1 MKYTYSLIAAALFSG
16 QVMANKAQLEFSDVF
31 DFKYAQGTQL
41 AEDGKVLAFSA
52 KPYRGNAQ
60 GQVYDLATNKLLA
73 TVERGTKAHLNKSA
87 TWAAFIQAPTLLAL
101 ETASKKEKKALKSNL
116 VLVNT
121 QTGKQQRFEQ
131 VKDYQLSDDGRWLAY
146 REDKKT
152 ESKGAT
158 KNTDAPKITADKKDK
173 PLTLVVVDLTTS
185 QTQRFDNVVNYG
197 LSPAEYGVL
206 FSQHDETGANNQ
218 VQYLDLT
225 NNTTNPLF
233 SEPGVTVSAIAWHP
247 YSSIVAFNLGNYVNE
262 DKRRRSYEVTL
273 WDANTDKLNTIENP
287 ASWYSSKT
295 ANLEWSEQGERLYF
309 ENRPLLNDKLEELK
323 YDDSASLRDFNT
335 IRQQSGLQIWHNNDP
350 EIKTREQNTWKK
362 TNRERQYQAVYHI
375 ESQKVVQLADETVRD
390 VTLNTEADF
399 LLGKNDQPY
408 LEKIMYKGFY
418 ADYYAVKVSTGAKGY
433 IVKDSPNQPSLS
445 PTGRHAAY
453 FLNDQIWLKDLHQQ
467 KENAVSQAVRQ
478 AIFADDQHDYPEPNP
493 GYGFAGWQQDGSTL
507 YAYSKYDIWA
517 FDSATGKAK
526 RLTSG
531 KETNT
536 RYRVIKLDKKQV
548 GFAKDDTL
556 FLSAH
561 NLQNKQTHVAKLSLE
576 TGKLETVLEGKTR
589 FDLVKKAKHADKLI
603 FTQQSYHQ
611 FPDYWQTDSQFTQAQ
626 QITNLNPQVSK
637 FAWGQKPELV
647 QYKGYNGENLQGVLI
662 KPADYKPGQK
672 LPVVIYFYRYMSQR
686 MYDFPKMELNHR
698 PNFPMFTSN
707 GYAVFL
713 PDIRFEIG
721 KPGPS
726 STQTLINAAQK
737 LIDMGVADQDKIG
750 LQGHSWAGYQS
761 AYAVTQT
768 DMFKAVVSGAPV
780 SNMTSAYSGIRLK
793 SGLARQFQYE
803 TGQSRIGKT
812 LTEAPELYIENS
824 PVFFADK
831 VNTPI
836 LLMFG
841 DKDGAVPWQEGI
853 QYYLALRRHNKDAIF
868 LQYEGEPHH
877 LKQFPNQVDFS
888 VRMMEYFDHY
898 LRGMPAPEWITS
910 GKAYR
915 PED

>member
-1 MKYTYSLIAAALFSG
+1 MKLAYSLVAAALFSG
-16 QVMANKAQLEFSDVF
+16 QVMANKAPLKFDDVF
-31 DFKYAQGTQL
+31 DFKYAYSTQL
-41 AEDGKVLAFSA
+41 AEDGKFLAFSA

-60 GQVYDLATNKLLA
+60 GQVYDLISNKLIA
-73 TVERGTKAHLNKSA
+73 SVERGTKAYINRAS
-87 TWAAFIQAPTLLAL
+87 TWVAFTQVASLLEF
-101 ETASKKEKKALKSNL
+101 ETATKKERKQLKKNL

-121 QTGKQQRFEQ
+121 KTGQQQSFNN

-146 REDKKT
+146 REESTKKDTKDK
-152 ESKGAT
+152 T
-158 KNTDAPKITADKKDK
+158 KQEKAAIKADKKDK
-173 PLTLVVVDLTTS
+173 PLTLVVLDLQS
-185 QTQRFDNVVNYG
+185 QQAQRFDNVVSYA

-206 FSQHDETGANNQ
+206 FSQHDSATANNK
-218 VQYLDLT
+218 VQYLNL
-225 NNTTNPLF
+225 NTQSVDVLF
-233 SEPGVTVSAIAWHP
+233 NEPGVTVSAIAWHP
-247 YSSIVAFNLGNYVNE
+247 YSSIVAFNFSNYINE

-273 WDANTDKLNTIENP
+273 WDANTTKLTKVPNP
-287 ASWYSSKT
+287 SGWYSAKSAK
-295 ANLEWSEQGERLYF
+295 LEWSEQGERLYF
-309 ENRPLLNDKLEELK
+309 ENRPLLADKVEVRK
-323 YDDSASLRDFNT
+323 YSDETSLRDFDT
-335 IRQQSGLQIWHNNDP
+335 IREQSGLKLWHNNDP
-350 EIKTREQNTWKK
+350 AIKPREQHTWKK
-362 TNRERQYQAVYHI
+362 TNRDRQYQAVYHI
-375 ESQKVVQLADETVRD
+375 ESQRVVQLADETVRD

-399 LLGKNDQPY
+399 LLGRNEQPY
-408 LEKIMYKGFY
+408 LKKVMYDGFY

-433 IVKDSPNQPSLS
+433 IVKDTPNRPSLS

-453 FLNDQIWLKDLHQQ
+453 FLHDQLWLKDLHQQ
-467 KENAVSQAVRQ
+467 QEQVISKAVRS
-478 AIFADDQHDYPEPNP
+478 AIFTDDKHDYPEPNP
-493 GYGFAGWQQDGSTL
+493 GYGFAGWQLDGSTL
-507 YAYSKYDIWA
+507 YAYSKFDIWA
-517 FDSATGKAK
+517 FDTKTGGAK
-526 RLTSG
+526 RLTQG

-536 RYRVIKLDKKQV
+536 QYRVIKLDKKQV
-548 GFAKDDTL
+548 GFASDETL

-561 NLQNKQTHVAKLSLE
+561 NLQNKQTHIAKLNLA
-576 TGKLETVLEGKTR
+576 TGELGTALKGEAR
-589 FDLVKKAKHADKLI
+589 FDLVRKAKHADKLI
-603 FTQQSYHQ
+603 FTKQTYHQ
-611 FPDYWQTDSQFTQAQ
+611 FPDYWQTNSQFNTPKKITQ
-626 QITNLNPQVSK
+626 LNPQVAN

-647 QYKGYNGENLQGVLI
+647 QYKGYNGESLQGVLI

-686 MYDFPKMELNHR
+686 MYDFPKMKLNHR

-737 LIDMGVADQDKIG
+737 LIDMGVADKNKIG

-761 AYAVTQT
+761 AFAVTQT

-780 SNMTSAYSGIRLK
+780 SNMTSAYSGIRLRT
-793 SGLARQFQYE
+793 GLARQFQYE
-803 TGQSRIGKT
+803 SGQSRIGQP
-812 LTEAPELYIENS
+812 LTAAPELYIENS

-853 QYYLALRRHNKDAIF
+853 QYYLALRRHDKDAVF

-877 LKQFPNQVDFS
+877 LKKFPNQVDFS

-898 LRGMPAPEWITS
+898 LRGMPAAEWITS
-910 GKAYR
+910 GKAHH
-915 PED
+915 PEE

>member
-1 MKYTYSLIAAALFSG
+1 MKFTYSLIAAALLSG
-16 QVMANKAQLEFSDVF
+16 QAVANKAQLEFSDVF
-31 DFKYAQGTQL
+31 DFKYAKTTQL
-41 AEDGKVLAFSA
+41 AEDGKFLALSA
-52 KPYRGNAQ
+52 KPYRGDAQ
-60 GQVYDLATNKLLA
+60 GQVYNLETNKLIA
-73 TVERGTKAHLNKSA
+73 TVEQGTKAHLNKSS
-87 TWAAFIQAPTLLAL
+87 TWAAFMQVPPLLES
-101 ETASKKEKKALKSNL
+101 ETASKKEKKSLKNNL

-121 QTGKQQRFEQ
+121 QSAKQHVFNH

-146 REDKKT
+146 RED
-152 ESKGAT
+152 SKAEQKD
-158 KNTDAPKITADKKDK
+158 KNVKADAPKINADKKDK
-173 PLTLVVVDLTTS
+173 PLTLVIVDLAS
-185 QTQRFDNVVNYG
+185 QQTQRFENVVNYG

-206 FSQHDETGANNQ
+206 FSQHDSTGAKNQ
-218 VQYLDLT
+218 VQYLDL
-225 NNTTNPLF
+225 NNKTTSPLF
-233 SEPGVTVSAIAWHP
+233 SEPGVTISAIAWHP

-262 DKRRRSYEVTL
+262 DKRRRSYDVTL
-273 WDANTDKLNTIENP
+273 WDATTDKLSKIESP
-287 ASWYSSKT
+287 SGWYSSKT
-295 ANLEWSEQGERLYF
+295 AKLKWSEQGERLYF
-309 ENRPLLNDKLEELK
+309 DNRPLLDDKIEKLK
-323 YDDSASLRDFNT
+323 YDDSASLRDFDT
-335 IRQQSGLQIWHNNDP
+335 IRQQSGINIWHNNDP

-390 VTLNTEADF
+390 ITLNTEADY

-408 LEKIMYKGFY
+408 LEKIMYGGFY

-433 IVKDSPNQPSLS
+433 IVKDSPNKPSLS
-445 PTGRHAAY
+445 PSGRHAAY

-467 KENAVSQAVRQ
+467 KEHAVSKAVRT

-493 GYGFAGWQQDGSTL
+493 GYGFAGWQKDGSTL

-517 FDSATGKAK
+517 FDSVTGQAK

-531 KETNT
+531 KESNT

-548 GFAKDDTL
+548 GFAADETL

-561 NLQNKQTHVAKLSLE
+561 NLQNKQTHIAKLNLQ
-576 TGKLETVLEGKTR
+576 TGAIETVLEGAAR
-589 FDLVKKAKHADKLI
+589 FDLVKKAKHADKVI

-611 FPDYWQTDSQFTQAQ
+611 FPDYWQSNSDFNTPKQV
-626 QITNLNPQVSK
+626 TNLNPQVK
-637 FAWGQKPELV
+637 NFAWGQKPELI
-647 QYKGYNGENLQGVLI
+647 QYKGYNGEQMQGVLI
-662 KPADYKPGQK
+662 KPADYQPGQK

-737 LIDMGVADQDKIG
+737 LIDLGIADKQKIG

-761 AYAVTQT
+761 AFAVTQT

-803 TGQSRIGKT
+803 TGQSRIGKP

-898 LRGMPAPEWITS
+898 LRGMPAPQWITS
-910 GKAYR
+910 GKPHR
-915 PED
+915 PEE